1 MRCQH
6 RRFDSYQLTLSR
18 TRTVRYPRFCLN
30 LCRHRVE
37 ERLEKLRIVVR
48 HGEADELTAAGI
60 DLADDVLADVSAVIG
75 LGRARAAP
83 HQVLAGARI
92 ALEAALVAEEGFLGG
107 SFQGLR
113 SSAAKSSR

>member
-1 MRCQH
+1 
-6 RRFDSYQLTLSR
+6 
-18 TRTVRYPRFCLN
+18 VRYPRFCLN
-30 LCRHRVE
+30 LFRHRVK